1 MPSSLISL
9 ARLQE
14 TVSDAALWT
23 SLRVLQEKEAILRRL
38 AQAQQATTPQSALD
52 ALREASG
59 IADLCSAIRRLAKDA
74 SGADGVD

>member
-1 MPSSLISL
+1 
-9 ARLQE
+9 
-14 TVSDAALWT
+14 V
-23 SLRVLQEKEAILRRL
+23 LRRL